1 MSMQRTMGPLAVL
14 RSRLRTR
21 PDEGL
26 SMVELLM
33 AMLIFGI
40 AASAIMGGFLT
51 SLKSTRSD
59 RNRIQASTLAARE
72 LEITRNEF
80 FATGGGGPAALAAND
95 YLVNPHPLPGGTAGN
110 PSSWTRRPTRSSATS
125 SR

>member
-1 MSMQRTMGPLAVL
+1 MSMQRTMGPLAAL
-14 RSRLRTR
+14 RRAMRVR

-80 FATGGGGPAALAAND
+80 FAQSGGGPDALAAND
-95 YLVNPHPLPGGTAGN
+95 YLVNPHPLPG
-110 PSSWTRRPTRSSATS
+110 
-125 SR
+125 